1 MSMSCKDRLDYMEEL
16 FSLFN
21 ELSESQRTLVLNTPS
36 LLDAFCAE
44 ASENLGVDTEIV
56 KAHLSKLGAMVKGE
70 VERVVR
76 LSESYGAVK
85 DKSMRMI
92 ERQNDRDLWY
102 EQFVLEPLSIAY
114 AVRDLMNEG
123 MDYDSAST
131 MVQAKEF
138 SADLDSIKQRLSR
151 SPDLSS
157 IVVKPRV
164 VRWDDGSTQA
174 QREKKAQMYHE
185 VLSILKATQVKMTK
199 TQILRE
205 LGKDNSSWRKVC
217 SEVLEY
223 MVSREIIVSVGNKF
237 IHGKNYHEREQT
249 YHRTVYEMLCDSPM
263 TQTSILKKIGYQN
276 TKGRAKLKKALELMM
291 VEGLVDTD
299 GKKWFVP

>member
-1 MSMSCKDRLDYMEEL
+1 MDEL

-44 ASENLGVDTEIV
+44 ASENLGIDTEIV
-56 KAHLSKLGAMVKGE
+56 KAHLSKLGAMVQGE

-85 DKSMRMI
+85 DKSLRMI
-92 ERQNDRDLWY
+92 ERQNDRDMWY
-102 EQFVLEPLSIAY
+102 QQFVLEPMALAY
-114 AVRDLMNEG
+114 AVRELMNDG
-123 MDYDSAST
+123 MDYDSASEYA
-131 MVQAKEF
+131 QSEDF
-138 SADLDSIKQRLSR
+138 SADLDAIKQRLSR

-157 IVVKPRV
+157 IIVKPRV

-174 QREKKAQMYHE
+174 HREKKAVIYHE
-185 VLSILKATQVKMTK
+185 VLSMLKATNAKMTK

-205 LGKDNSSWRKVC
+205 LGKDNSSWRSVC
-217 SEVLEY
+217 SEVLDY
-223 MVSREIIVSVGNKF
+223 MVSREIVISVGNKF
-237 IHGKNYHEREQT
+237 VHSKHYSEREQS
-249 YHRTVYEMLCDSPM
+249 YHRAIYEMLCNEPM
-263 TQTSILKKIGYQN
+263 SQTSILKSMGYQN
-276 TKGRAKLKKALELMM
+276 TKGRSKLKKALELMM

-299 GKKWFVP
+299 GRKWFVP